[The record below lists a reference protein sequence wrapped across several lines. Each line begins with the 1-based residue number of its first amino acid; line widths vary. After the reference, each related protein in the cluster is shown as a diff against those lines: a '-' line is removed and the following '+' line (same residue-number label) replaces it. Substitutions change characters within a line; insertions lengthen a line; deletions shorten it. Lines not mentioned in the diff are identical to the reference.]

1 MGKEFVGA
9 RKYMFVAK
17 GIIDGSQHWHGK
29 SYPWTSGIDPRIEKQ
44 VGDTSSSI
52 E

>member
-17 GIIDGSQHWHGK
+17 GIIDGSQH
-29 SYPWTSGIDPRIEKQ
+29 
-44 VGDTSSSI
+44 
-52 E
+52 